1 MPDYKEIIYEKKRG
15 GVLITLNRPEA
26 MNAISRTLIKELHQ
40 ALDDVEADPEIR
52 AVIVT
57 GAGRAFSA
65 GMDQGKTASG
75 RRRDLHWPYGIPTG
89 QSAAEVIDSWRS
101 ESRNF
106 MRLWEFPKPIIGAIN
121 GWAMGAGSWF
131 ALFTHITIASENPN
145 FMRLGEFPKPIIGA
159 INGWAMGA
167 GSWFALF
174 THITIASENAVFAQ
188 PEVRHGSNTSFM
200 WTLLGGFKN
209 ALRYGLTGDHI
220 DAQEALRIGLVVKVV
235 PADQLLDECFKI
247 VERIAK
253 VPPETVKI
261 NLQVATLG
269 LDMMG
274 LSDAL
279 TYDKQMSAPAHI
291 MLREELRK
299 PLDDA
304 RANKGIREYLQLRDG
319 PFQPEPF
326 GPRSKKKQ

>member
-1 MPDYKEIIYEKKRG
+1 MPDYKEILYEKKRG

-26 MNAISRTLIKELHQ
+26 MNAISRTIIKELHQ
-40 ALDDVEADPEIR
+40 ALDEVQADPEIR
-52 AVIVT
+52 AVVIT

-65 GMDQGKTASG
+65 GMDQGETAGG

-106 MRLWEFPKPIIGAIN
+106 MRLWEFG
-121 GWAMGAGSWF
+121 
-131 ALFTHITIASENPN
+131 
-145 FMRLGEFPKPIIGA
+145 KPIIGA

-174 THITIASENAVFAQ
+174 THITIASENAVFSQ

-200 WTLLGGFKN
+200 WTQLGGFKN

-235 PADQLLDECFKI
+235 PADQLIDECFSI
-247 VERIAK
+247 VERIAH

-261 NLQVATLG
+261 NLQIATMG
-269 LDMMG
+269 LQMMG
-274 LSDAL
+274 LRDAL
-279 TYDKQMSAPAHI
+279 LLDNQLSAPAHV

-299 PLDDA
+299 PLDEA
-304 RANKGIREYLQLRDG
+304 RFNKGTKEYLMLRDG

-326 GPRSKKKQ
+326 GPRSRKR

>member
-1 MPDYKEIIYEKKRG
+1 MAEYKEIIYAKQRG

-26 MNAISRTLIKELHQ
+26 MNAISRNLIKELHG
-40 ALDDVEADPEIR
+40 ALDEVEADPEIR
-52 AVIVT
+52 AVVVT

-131 ALFTHITIASENPN
+131 ALFTHITIASEN
-145 FMRLGEFPKPIIGA
+145 
-159 INGWAMGA
+159 
-167 GSWFALF
+167 
-174 THITIASENAVFAQ
+174 AVFAQ

-235 PADQLLDECFKI
+235 PPDQLLDECFSI
-247 VERIAK
+247 VERIAYI
-253 VPPETVKI
+253 PPEAVKI
-261 NLQVATLG
+261 NLQIATMG
-269 LDMMG
+269 LQMMG
-274 LSDAL
+274 LRDAL
-279 TYDKQMSAPAHI
+279 TLDNQLSAPAHV
-291 MLREELRK
+291 MLREELRR
-299 PLDDA
+299 PLDEA
-304 RANKGIREYLQLRDG
+304 RFNEGTKKYLMLRDG

-326 GPRSKKKQ
+326 GPRSKRGRGLE

>member
-1 MPDYKEIIYEKKRG
+1 MPDYKEILYEKQRG

-26 MNAISRTLIKELHQ
+26 MNAISRMIIKELHE
-40 ALDDVEADPEIR
+40 ALDEVLADPEIR
-52 AVIVT
+52 AVVVT

-65 GMDQGKTASG
+65 GMDQGKTAGG

-131 ALFTHITIASENPN
+131 ALFTHITIASEN
-145 FMRLGEFPKPIIGA
+145 
-159 INGWAMGA
+159 
-167 GSWFALF
+167 
-174 THITIASENAVFAQ
+174 AVFAQ

-200 WTLLGGFKN
+200 WTHLGGFKN

-235 PADQLLDECFKI
+235 PADQLIDECFSI
-247 VERIAK
+247 VERIAH

-261 NLQVATLG
+261 NLQIAT
-269 LDMMG
+269 MG
-274 LSDAL
+274 LQIMGLRDAL
-279 TYDKQMSAPAHI
+279 LLDNQLSAPAHV

-299 PLDDA
+299 PLDEA
-304 RANKGIREYLQLRDG
+304 RFNKGTKEYLMLRDG

-326 GPRSKKKQ
+326 GPRSKRKA

>member
-1 MPDYKEIIYEKKRG
+1 MPDYKEILWEKKRG

-40 ALDDVEADPEIR
+40 ALDDVESDPEIR
-52 AVIVT
+52 AVVIT

-65 GMDQGKTASG
+65 GMDQGKSASG

-131 ALFTHITIASENPN
+131 ALFTHITIASEN
-145 FMRLGEFPKPIIGA
+145 
-159 INGWAMGA
+159 
-167 GSWFALF
+167 
-174 THITIASENAVFAQ
+174 AVFAQ

-200 WTLLGGFKN
+200 WTHLGGFKN

-235 PADQLLDECFKI
+235 PADQLIDECFDI
-247 VERIAK
+247 VERIAH

-261 NLQVATLG
+261 NLHIATLG
-269 LDMMG
+269 LQMMG
-274 LSDAL
+274 LRDAL
-279 TYDKQMSAPAHI
+279 LLDNQLSAPAHV
-291 MLREELRK
+291 MLREELRG

-304 RANKGIREYLQLRDG
+304 RFNKGTKEYLMLRDG

-326 GPRSKKKQ
+326 GPRSRKRQ

>member
-1 MPDYKEIIYEKKRG
+1 M
-15 GVLITLNRPEA
+15 ITLNRPEA

-40 ALDDVEADPEIR
+40 ALDDVETDPDIR
-52 AVIVT
+52 AVVIT
-57 GAGRAFSA
+57 GAGRAFSS

-75 RRRDLHWPYGIPTG
+75 RRRDLHWPYGIPTDM
-89 QSAAEVIDSWRS
+89 SAAEVIDSWRS

-106 MRLWEFPKPIIGAIN
+106 MRLW
-121 GWAMGAGSWF
+121 
-131 ALFTHITIASENPN
+131 
-145 FMRLGEFPKPIIGA
+145 EFPKPIIGA

-235 PADQLLDECFKI
+235 PHDQLLEECFSI
-247 VERIAK
+247 VERIAH

-261 NLQVATLG
+261 NLQIATLG
-269 LDMMG
+269 LQMMG
-274 LSDAL
+274 LRDAL
-279 TYDKQMSAPAHI
+279 LLDNQLSAPAHV
-291 MLREELRK
+291 MLREELRR
-299 PLDDA
+299 PLDEA
-304 RANKGIREYLQLRDG
+304 RFSEGTKKYLMLRDG

-326 GPRSKKKQ
+326 GPRSKKKQIQD

>member
-1 MPDYKEIIYEKKRG
+1 MADYKEILYEKQRG

-40 ALDDVEADPEIR
+40 ALDEVEADPEIR
-52 AVIVT
+52 AIVVT

-89 QSAAEVIDSWRS
+89 LTAAETIDSWRS

-131 ALFTHITIASENPN
+131 ALFTHITIASE
-145 FMRLGEFPKPIIGA
+145 
-159 INGWAMGA
+159 
-167 GSWFALF
+167 
-174 THITIASENAVFAQ
+174 HAVFAQ

-235 PADQLLDECFKI
+235 PPDRLVDECFSI
-247 VERIAK
+247 VERIARI
-253 VPPETVKI
+253 PPETIKI
-261 NLQVATLG
+261 NLQIATMG
-269 LDMMG
+269 LQMMG
-274 LSDAL
+274 LRDAL
-279 TYDKQMSAPAHI
+279 TLDNQLSAPAHV
-291 MLREELRK
+291 MLREELRR
-299 PLDDA
+299 PLDEA
-304 RANKGIREYLQLRDG
+304 RFNEGTKKYLMLRDG

-326 GPRSKKKQ
+326 GPRARKRE

>member
-1 MPDYKEIIYEKKRG
+1 MPDYKEILYEKQRG

-40 ALDDVEADPEIR
+40 ALDEVEADPEIR
-52 AVIVT
+52 AVVVT
-57 GAGRAFSA
+57 GAGRTFSA

-89 QSAAEVIDSWRS
+89 MAAAEVIDSWRS

-106 MRLWEFPKPIIGAIN
+106 MRLW
-121 GWAMGAGSWF
+121 
-131 ALFTHITIASENPN
+131 
-145 FMRLGEFPKPIIGA
+145 EFPKPIIGA

-235 PADQLLDECFKI
+235 PHDQLLEECFSV
-247 VERIAK
+247 VERIAH

-261 NLQVATLG
+261 NLQIATMG
-269 LDMMG
+269 LQMMG
-274 LSDAL
+274 LRDAL
-279 TYDKQMSAPAHI
+279 LLDNQLSAPAHV
-291 MLREELRK
+291 MLREELRR
-299 PLDDA
+299 PLDEA
-304 RANKGIREYLQLRDG
+304 RFNEGTKKYLMLRDG

-326 GPRSKKKQ
+326 GPRARKRE

>member
-1 MPDYKEIIYEKKRG
+1 MAEYKEIIYEKKRG

-131 ALFTHITIASENPN
+131 ALY
-145 FMRLGEFPKPIIGA
+145 
-159 INGWAMGA
+159 
-167 GSWFALF
+167 

-188 PEVRHGSNTSFM
+188 PEVRHGSNTSFI

-220 DAQEALRIGLVVKVV
+220 DAQEALRLGLVVKVV
-235 PADQLLDECFKI
+235 PADQLIGECFSI
-247 VERIAK
+247 VERIAH

-261 NLQVATLG
+261 NLNIATMG
-269 LDMMG
+269 LQMMG
-274 LSDAL
+274 LRDAL
-279 TYDKQMSAPAHI
+279 VLDNQLSAPAHV

-304 RANKGIREYLQLRDG
+304 RFNKGTKDYLMMRDG

-326 GPRSKKKQ
+326 GPRARKK

>member
-1 MPDYKEIIYEKKRG
+1 MSDYKEILYEKKRG

-26 MNAISRTLIKELHQ
+26 MNAISRNMIGELHH
-40 ALDDVEADPEIR
+40 ALDQVEEDRDIR
-52 AVIVT
+52 AVVLT

-65 GMDQGKTASG
+65 GMDQGNRPG

-89 QSAAEVIDSWRS
+89 QSAAEVIDSWRVD
-101 ESRNF
+101 SRNF
-106 MRLWEFPKPIIGAIN
+106 RRLWEFGKPIIGAIN
-121 GWAMGAGSWF
+121 GWAMGAGSWLS
-131 ALFTHITIASENPN
+131 LFTHITIA
-145 FMRLGEFPKPIIGA
+145 A
-159 INGWAMGA
+159 D
-167 GSWFALF
+167 
-174 THITIASENAVFAQ
+174 NAVFAQ

-220 DAQEALRIGLVVKVV
+220 DAQEALRIGLVAQVV
-235 PADQLLDECFKI
+235 PAEKLIDEAFNL
-247 VERIAK
+247 VERIAR

-261 NLQVATLG
+261 NLQIATMG
-269 LDMMG
+269 MDMMG
-274 LSDAL
+274 LRDAL
-279 TYDKQMSAPAHI
+279 TLDNQLSAPAHV

-304 RANKGIREYLQLRDG
+304 RANKGIREYLQMRDG

-326 GPRSKKKQ
+326 GPRSKKKA

>member
-1 MPDYKEIIYEKKRG
+1 M
-15 GVLITLNRPEA
+15 
-26 MNAISRTLIKELHQ
+26 IKEMHQ
-40 ALDDVEADPEIR
+40 ALDEAEEDNEVR
-52 AVIVT
+52 AVVLT

-65 GMDQGKTASG
+65 GMDQGNRAG
-75 RRRDLHWPYGIPTG
+75 RRRDMHWPYGIITG
-89 QSAAEVIDSWRS
+89 QTAAEVIDSWRVDP
-101 ESRNF
+101 RNF
-106 MRLWEFPKPIIGAIN
+106 RRMWEFGKPIIGAIN
-121 GWAMGAGSWF
+121 GWAMGAGSWLS
-131 ALFTHITIASENPN
+131 LFTHITLA
-145 FMRLGEFPKPIIGA
+145 A
-159 INGWAMGA
+159 
-167 GSWFALF
+167 
-174 THITIASENAVFAQ
+174 ENAVFAQ

-200 WTLLGGFKN
+200 WTLLGGYKN

-247 VERIAK
+247 VERIAH

-261 NLQVATLG
+261 NLQVATMG

-274 LSDAL
+274 LRDAL

-304 RANKGIREYLQLRDG
+304 RANKGIREYLQMRDG

-326 GPRSKKKQ
+326 GPRAKKKAE